1 MAPPPSALGPG
12 TWVPGITRALMRRIL
27 ASNPRVNLFHTGFK
41 ACDDYRHGEEAMDA
55 VRCPV
60 LFVLGRQDAMTPA
73 KNAQPLQA
81 RARDA
86 RTVTLEAGHS
96 LMTEAPE
103 GVLSALREFLGVPT
117 GRP

>member
-1 MAPPPSALGPG
+1 
-12 TWVPGITRALMRRIL
+12 
-27 ASNPRVNLFHTGFK
+27 
-41 ACDDYRHGEEAMDA
+41 
-55 VRCPV
+55 
-60 LFVLGRQDAMTPA
+60 MTPA

-103 GVLSALREFLGVPT
+103 GVLSALREFLGAPT